1 MKITRSQLKQI
12 IKEEIEESI
21 GVYGNPRMAEMPGRD
36 FSLPG
41 RDFGPSVKKGKSRR
55 KTQAELP
62 GDMYKK
68 MMKVAGRGTQVE
80 EPSTE
85 EPSIEEPSTEEPS
98 IEEPS
103 TKVRE
108 FLDMIA
114 SANMTSKEKEELMKA
129 LGAEL

>member
-1 MKITRSQLKQI
+1 MKITKARLKEI
-12 IKEEIEESI
+12 IKEEIEESV
-21 GVYGNPRMAEMPGRD
+21 GVYGNPRMAE
-36 FSLPG
+36 LPG
-41 RDFGPSVKKGKSRR
+41 PDRFGRPIKKEKPRR

-80 EPSTE
+80 EPST
-85 EPSIEEPSTEEPS
+85 
-98 IEEPS
+98 
-103 TKVRE
+103 KVKE

>member
-1 MKITRSQLKQI
+1 MKITKSRLKEI
-12 IKEEIEESI
+12 IQEEIEEAV
-21 GVYGNPRMAEMPGRD
+21 GVYGNPRMAE
-36 FSLPG
+36 LPG
-41 RDFGPSVKKGKSRR
+41 PDRFGRPVKKEKPRR

-80 EPSTE
+80 DPE
-85 EPSIEEPSTEEPS
+85 ETSI
-98 IEEPS
+98 
-103 TKVRE
+103 KVKE

-129 LGAEL
+129 LGAGL

>member
-1 MKITRSQLKQI
+1 MKITKARLKEI
-12 IKEEIEESI
+12 IKEEIEEAI
-21 GVYGNPRMAEMPGRD
+21 GVYGHPRMAEMPGRD

-41 RDFGPSVKKGKSRR
+41 RDFDMPVKKRKPRR

-80 EPSTE
+80 DPE
-85 EPSIEEPSTEEPS
+85 EASI
-98 IEEPS
+98 
-103 TKVRE
+103 KVKE
-108 FLDMIA
+108 FLDIVA
-114 SANMTSKEKEELMKA
+114 AANMTPEEKEQLMKA

>member
-1 MKITRSQLKQI
+1 MKITKARLKEI
-12 IKEEIEESI
+12 IKEEIEEAI

-41 RDFGPSVKKGKSRR
+41 RDFGPSVKKRKPRR

-80 EPSTE
+80 DPE
-85 EPSIEEPSTEEPS
+85 EASI
-98 IEEPS
+98 
-103 TKVRE
+103 KVKE
-108 FLDMIA
+108 FLDIVA
-114 SANMTSKEKEELMKA
+114 AANMTPEEKEQLMKA

>member
-1 MKITRSQLKQI
+1 MKITKARLKEI
-12 IKEEIEESI
+12 IKEEIEEAV
-21 GVYGNPRMAEMPGRD
+21 GVYGNPRMAE
-36 FSLPG
+36 LPG
-41 RDFGPSVKKGKSRR
+41 PDRFGRPIKKEKPRR

-80 EPSTE
+80 DPE
-85 EPSIEEPSTEEPS
+85 ETSI
-98 IEEPS
+98 
-103 TKVRE
+103 KVKE

-114 SANMTSKEKEELMKA
+114 SANMTPKEKEELMKA

>member
-1 MKITRSQLKQI
+1 MKITKARLKEI
-12 IKEEIEESI
+12 IKEEIEEAI

-41 RDFGPSVKKGKSRR
+41 RDFGPSVKKGKSRK

-80 EPSTE
+80 EPST
-85 EPSIEEPSTEEPS
+85 
-98 IEEPS
+98 
-103 TKVRE
+103 KVKE
-108 FLDMIA
+108 FLDIIA

>member
-1 MKITRSQLKQI
+1 MKITKARLKEI
-12 IKEEIEESI
+12 IKEEIEEAI

-80 EPSTE
+80 DPEKASM
-85 EPSIEEPSTEEPS
+85 
-98 IEEPS
+98 
-103 TKVRE
+103 KVKE
-108 FLDMIA
+108 FLDIIA
-114 SANMTSKEKEELMKA
+114 AANMTPKEKEELMKA

>member
-1 MKITRSQLKQI
+1 MKITKARLKEI
-12 IKEEIEESI
+12 IKEEIEEAI

-41 RDFGPSVKKGKSRR
+41 RDFGPSVKKGKSRK

-80 EPSTE
+80 EPST
-85 EPSIEEPSTEEPS
+85 
-98 IEEPS
+98 
-103 TKVRE
+103 KVKE
-108 FLDMIA
+108 FLDIIA
-114 SANMTSKEKEELMKA
+114 AANMTPEEKQELMKA
-129 LGAEL
+129 LGAGL

>member
-1 MKITRSQLKQI
+1 MKITKARLKEI
-12 IKEEIEESI
+12 IQEEIEEAV
-21 GVYGNPRMAEMPGRD
+21 GVYGNPRMAE
-36 FSLPG
+36 LPG
-41 RDFGPSVKKGKSRR
+41 PDRFGRPIKKEKPRR
-55 KTQAELP
+55 KTQVELP

-80 EPSTE
+80 DPE
-85 EPSIEEPSTEEPS
+85 ETSI
-98 IEEPS
+98 
-103 TKVRE
+103 KVKE

>member
-1 MKITRSQLKQI
+1 MKITKARLKEI
-12 IKEEIEESI
+12 IKEEIEEAV
-21 GVYGNPRMAEMPGRD
+21 GVYGNPRMAE
-36 FSLPG
+36 LPG
-41 RDFGPSVKKGKSRR
+41 PDRFGRPIKKEKPRR

-80 EPSTE
+80 DPE
-85 EPSIEEPSTEEPS
+85 ETSI
-98 IEEPS
+98 
-103 TKVRE
+103 KVKE

-129 LGAEL
+129 LGAGL

>member
-1 MKITRSQLKQI
+1 MKITKARLKEI
-12 IKEEIEESI
+12 IKEEIEEAV
-21 GVYGNPRMAEMPGRD
+21 GVYGNPRMAE
-36 FSLPG
+36 LPG
-41 RDFGPSVKKGKSRR
+41 PDRFGRPIKKEKPRR

-80 EPSTE
+80 DPE
-85 EPSIEEPSTEEPS
+85 ETSI
-98 IEEPS
+98 
-103 TKVRE
+103 KVKE

>member
-1 MKITRSQLKQI
+1 MKITKARLKEI
-12 IKEEIEESI
+12 IQEEIEEAV
-21 GVYGNPRMAEMPGRD
+21 GVYGNPRMAE
-36 FSLPG
+36 LPG
-41 RDFGPSVKKGKSRR
+41 PDRFGRPIKKEKPRR

-80 EPSTE
+80 DPE
-85 EPSIEEPSTEEPS
+85 ETSI
-98 IEEPS
+98 
-103 TKVRE
+103 KVKE

>member
-1 MKITRSQLKQI
+1 MKITKARLKEI

-21 GVYGNPRMAEMPGRD
+21 GVYGNPRMAE
-36 FSLPG
+36 LPG
-41 RDFGPSVKKGKSRR
+41 RDFGMPVKKEKPRR

-80 EPSTE
+80 EPST
-85 EPSIEEPSTEEPS
+85 
-98 IEEPS
+98 
-103 TKVRE
+103 KVKE
-108 FLDMIA
+108 FLDIIA
-114 SANMTSKEKEELMKA
+114 AANMTPKEKEELMKA

>member
-1 MKITRSQLKQI
+1 MKITKARLKEI
-12 IKEEIEESI
+12 IQEEIEEAV
-21 GVYGNPRMAEMPGRD
+21 GVYGNPRMAE
-36 FSLPG
+36 LPG
-41 RDFGPSVKKGKSRR
+41 PDRFGRPVKKEKPRR

-80 EPSTE
+80 DPE
-85 EPSIEEPSTEEPS
+85 ETSI
-98 IEEPS
+98 
-103 TKVRE
+103 KVKE

-114 SANMTSKEKEELMKA
+114 SANMTPKEKEELMKA

>member
-1 MKITRSQLKQI
+1 MKITKARLKEI
-12 IKEEIEESI
+12 IKEEIEEAV
-21 GVYGNPRMAEMPGRD
+21 GVYGNPRMAE
-36 FSLPG
+36 LPG
-41 RDFGPSVKKGKSRR
+41 PDRFGRPIKKEKPRR

-80 EPSTE
+80 EPST
-85 EPSIEEPSTEEPS
+85 
-98 IEEPS
+98 
-103 TKVRE
+103 KVKE
-108 FLDMIA
+108 FLDIIA

>member
-1 MKITRSQLKQI
+1 MKITKARLKEI
-12 IKEEIEESI
+12 IKEEIEEAV
-21 GVYGNPRMAEMPGRD
+21 GVYGNPRMAE
-36 FSLPG
+36 LPG
-41 RDFGPSVKKGKSRR
+41 PDRFGRPIKKEKPRR

-80 EPSTE
+80 EPST
-85 EPSIEEPSTEEPS
+85 
-98 IEEPS
+98 
-103 TKVRE
+103 KVKE

-129 LGAEL
+129 LGAGL

>member
-1 MKITRSQLKQI
+1 MKITKARLKEI
-12 IKEEIEESI
+12 IKEEIEEAV
-21 GVYGNPRMAEMPGRD
+21 GVYGNPRMAE
-36 FSLPG
+36 LPG
-41 RDFGPSVKKGKSRR
+41 PDRFGRPIKKEKPRR

-80 EPSTE
+80 EPST
-85 EPSIEEPSTEEPS
+85 
-98 IEEPS
+98 
-103 TKVRE
+103 KVKE

>member
-1 MKITRSQLKQI
+1 MKITKARLKEI
-12 IKEEIEESI
+12 IKEEIEEAV
-21 GVYGNPRMAEMPGRD
+21 GVYGNPRMAE
-36 FSLPG
+36 LPG
-41 RDFGPSVKKGKSRR
+41 PDRFGRPIKKEKPRR

-80 EPSTE
+80 EPST
-85 EPSIEEPSTEEPS
+85 
-98 IEEPS
+98 
-103 TKVRE
+103 KVKE

-114 SANMTSKEKEELMKA
+114 LANMTSKEKEELMKA

>member
-1 MKITRSQLKQI
+1 MRITKTQLKQI
-12 IKEEIEESI
+12 IKEEIEEAV
-21 GVYGNPRMAEMPGRD
+21 GVYGNPRMAE
-36 FSLPG
+36 LPG
-41 RDFGPSVKKGKSRR
+41 PDRFGRPIKKEKPRR

-80 EPSTE
+80 DPE
-85 EPSIEEPSTEEPS
+85 ETSI
-98 IEEPS
+98 
-103 TKVRE
+103 KVKE

-129 LGAEL
+129 LGAGL

>member
-1 MKITRSQLKQI
+1 
-12 IKEEIEESI
+12 
-21 GVYGNPRMAEMPGRD
+21 MAE
-36 FSLPG
+36 LPG
-41 RDFGPSVKKGKSRR
+41 PDRFGRPIKKEKPRR

-80 EPSTE
+80 DPE
-85 EPSIEEPSTEEPS
+85 ETSI
-98 IEEPS
+98 
-103 TKVRE
+103 KVKE

-129 LGAEL
+129 LGAGL

>member
-1 MKITRSQLKQI
+1 MKITKARLKEI
-12 IKEEIEESI
+12 IKEEIEEAI

-80 EPSTE
+80 EPST
-85 EPSIEEPSTEEPS
+85 
-98 IEEPS
+98 
-103 TKVRE
+103 KVKE
-108 FLDMIA
+108 FLDIIA